1 MSTLTGTPLAA
12 PDAGTPVRDAPAER
26 TPKRRKSA
34 GAPRERRSIVLT
46 LVMALLLIYSVL
58 PLFWLLVNSTKTQDA
73 LFSSFA
79 SGSRAT
85 SRCGTTSRAC

>member
-12 PDAGTPVRDAPAER
+12 PDAGTPVRATPADK

-73 LFSSFA
+73 LFSSF
-79 SGSRAT
+79 GLWF
-85 SRCGTTSRAC
+85 